1 MGGRRVLVVD
11 GQVHIWQYGT
21 PPPNHRQ
28 VPFTTDELLTEMD
41 GAGVHRAILVPP
53 LWDPAANVYS
63 IGAAREHPDRF
74 AVMGLV
80 DLHSPRNAIGFRQW
94 IDANGLRGIRISF
107 NSPRLRALLASGA
120 ADWLWKSAED
130 AGTPI
135 MLLAPQLC
143 AWMGTIARQ
152 HPELRMVVDH
162 MAIPRGLK
170 APAAFD
176 HFPELLALARYPNV
190 AVKMGGVPNY
200 ADGEVYPYRS
210 LRPYLRQVIEAFGPA
225 RCFWASDLSR
235 LHGSYTQCVDLFRD
249 SADWLSE
256 AERTSIMGVGLCDWL
271 GWAAKIASE

>member
-1 MGGRRVLVVD
+1 MLVVD
-11 GQVHIWQYGT
+11 GQVHIWQHGA

-28 VPFTTDELLTEMD
+28 EPFTAAALLREMD
-41 GAGVHRAILVPP
+41 DAGVHRAVLVPP
-53 LWDPAANVYS
+53 LWDPARNAYC

-80 DLHSPRNAIGFRQW
+80 DLHSPRNADDFRDW
-94 IDANGLRGIRISF
+94 VAASGMRGVRISF
-107 NSPRLRALLASGA
+107 NNPKLRALLASGA
-120 ADWLWKSAED
+120 ADWLWRSAEQS
-130 AGTPI
+130 GTPI

-152 HPELRMVVDH
+152 HPGLRFVVDH

-176 HFPELLALARYPNV
+176 HLPELLMLARYPNV

-200 ADGEVYPYRS
+200 ADLDGYPYRS
-210 LRPYLRQVIEAFGPA
+210 LRPYLRQVIDVFGPA

-235 LHGSYTQCVDLFRD
+235 LHGSYAQCVDVFRD
-249 SADWLSE
+249 STDWLLE
-256 AERTSIMGVGLCDWL
+256 AERTSILGVGLCKWL
-271 GWAAKIASE
+271 GWP